1 MATEKIPQYE
11 IDAIVRTFLPNIKS
25 FFENEKYKEEFKE
38 WKSSKD
44 KIVQMIKQQGAQ
56 KLSAINSTI

>member
-1 MATEKIPQYE
+1 MAAEKIPQYE

-25 FFENEKYKEEFKE
+25 FFENENYRKEFEK

-44 KIVQMIKQQGAQ
+44 KTA
-56 KLSAINSTI
+56 